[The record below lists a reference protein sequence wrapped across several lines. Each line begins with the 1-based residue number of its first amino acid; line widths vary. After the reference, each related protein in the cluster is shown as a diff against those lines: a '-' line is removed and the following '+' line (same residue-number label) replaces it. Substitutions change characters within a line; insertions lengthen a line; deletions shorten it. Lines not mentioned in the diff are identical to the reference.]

1 LIINKHYAIVDKH
14 SVASLL
20 TKRNH
25 RPSKTQY
32 WVLQSLLASGQT
44 AYIALAVFAVVMS
57 LIGAF
62 YYLRVVKVMYFDAPL
77 TATSVSAPLDV
88 RFVLTLNGA
97 LVLVLGLLPGG
108 LMALCADAIV
118 RALAT

>member
-1 LIINKHYAIVDKH
+1 
-14 SVASLL
+14 
-20 TKRNH
+20 
-25 RPSKTQY
+25 
-32 WVLQSLLASGQT
+32 
-44 AYIALAVFAVVMS
+44 
-57 LIGAF
+57 
-62 YYLRVVKVMYFDAPL
+62 MYFDAPL